1 MFRRVSLRS
10 SLLALR
16 DQMAKPVD
24 NLLVRDQLNPGGGRI
39 ASVNE
44 GLAGPRVAH
53 AFRDRHVFQ
62 QSVIQ
67 YPLKSGFSEPSY

>member
-24 NLLVRDQLNPGGGRI
+24 NLLVRDRLNPGGGRI

-44 GLAGPRVAH
+44 GLAH
-53 AFRDRHVFQ
+53 AFRDSHVFQ